1 MSASAGCG
9 GADQAQ
15 AAARLLP
22 GSSVPDGEHTLCV
35 VDTYA
40 QAVVPLRL
48 KVDAVETSGKR
59 PHDESEEL
67 RDQYRIVRML
77 CADNPPR
84 VCLLRGYGA
93 DDEDFCGAYHVDVA
107 VLISDATERQR
118 PPTYLRVAIVAEHSS
133 RYLDP
138 LLRLCGRG
146 ASTAPPP
153 ALGSVPP
160 FAPLKCTTTLVR
172 RITGVSAGAGP
183 QADSW
188 PGASSFVCGSTSSSH
203 QVAR

>member
-1 MSASAGCG
+1 M
-9 GADQAQ
+9 
-15 AAARLLP
+15 
-22 GSSVPDGEHTLCV
+22 
-35 VDTYA
+35 
-40 QAVVPLRL
+40 
-48 KVDAVETSGKR
+48 
-59 PHDESEEL
+59 
-67 RDQYRIVRML
+67 
-77 CADNPPR
+77 
-84 VCLLRGYGA
+84 
-93 DDEDFCGAYHVDVA
+93 A

-118 PPTYLRVAIVAEHSS
+118 PPTYLRVAIVAEHAS

-172 RITGVSAGAGP
+172 RITGMSAGAGP

-188 PGASSFVCGSTSSSH
+188 PCFQLRVRFDFVVPPGGALSLAMAFPAILLASEVVSDCSAAKPGPAYYRGVPMLPDGTQGFTGARFGTVWGGNTHVTASSCRVSFAVDAACDQAAATEEREAPSPSFCW
-203 QVAR
+203 